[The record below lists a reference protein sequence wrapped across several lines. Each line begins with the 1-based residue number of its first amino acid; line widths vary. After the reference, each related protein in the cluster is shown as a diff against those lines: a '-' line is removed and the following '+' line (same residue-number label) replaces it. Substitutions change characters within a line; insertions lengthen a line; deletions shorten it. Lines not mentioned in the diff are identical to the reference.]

1 MSGMRETPPADL
13 DQALIDLE
21 ADAPTPSAFEPV
33 ARWRR
38 ACGDAESAAEWQT
51 WSLLPPEQADLRTAL
66 AECWRRLGRFD
77 QAARLLNA
85 QAPSWH
91 QLAMSPQEQLL
102 LVSSEHLFA
111 HPEDELN
118 RILAFLQRPT
128 DNRDLLPHW
137 RACRGCTTSI
147 RRSQAICCNGS
158 GTRWIGTAERVV
170 QGSIKKEST
179 ATD

>member
-21 ADAPTPSAFEPV
+21 ADALTPSAFERV

-77 QAARLLNA
+77 RAARLLNA

-91 QLAMSPQEQLL
+91 QLAMLSQERRVDDKPHARHRRLSPLSDASRFSPAPPGPHNET
-102 LVSSEHLFA
+102 A
-111 HPEDELN
+111 LN
-118 RILAFLQRPT
+118 RNYGGSERSNQDGP
-128 DNRDLLPHW
+128 LLYATQKSR
-137 RACRGCTTSI
+137 RAPEAQGVTSSFP
-147 RRSQAICCNGS
+147 SQTS
-158 GTRWIGTAERVV
+158 RH
-170 QGSIKKEST
+170 
-179 ATD
+179 D

>member
-21 ADAPTPSAFEPV
+21 ADAPTPSAFERV

-77 QAARLLNA
+77 QAARLLNE

-91 QLAMSPQEQLL
+91 QLILVLQQQNQLMPTRSLCVQQAGRLIEPSQSQPALGQGGAEVSL
-102 LVSSEHLFA
+102 LGRQQA
-111 HPEDELN
+111 PG
-118 RILAFLQRPT
+118 
-128 DNRDLLPHW
+128 LPF
-137 RACRGCTTSI
+137 GC
-147 RRSQAICCNGS
+147 
-158 GTRWIGTAERVV
+158 
-170 QGSIKKEST
+170 
-179 ATD
+179 

>member
-1 MSGMRETPPADL
+1 MSGMRETPSADL

-21 ADAPTPSAFEPV
+21 ADAPTPSAFERV

-91 QLAMSPQEQLL
+91 QLAMMPQEQLL

-118 RILAFLQRPT
+118 RVLAFLRRPT

-137 RACRGCTTSI
+137 RACNVGMHYLHQTLPGDLLQRI
-147 RRSQAICCNGS
+147 RDTLDRHCRKSCARINQK
-158 GTRWIGTAERVV
+158 RVHRN
-170 QGSIKKEST
+170 
-179 ATD
+179 

>member
-1 MSGMRETPPADL
+1 MSGMCETPPVDL

-21 ADAPTPSAFEPV
+21 ADAPTPSAFERV

-91 QLAMSPQEQLL
+91 QLAMLPQEQLL
-102 LVSSEHLFA
+102 LVSSERLFA
-111 HPEDELN
+111 HPRDELN
-118 RILAFLQRPT
+118 RVLAFLQRPT
-128 DNRDLLPHW
+128 DSRDLLPHW
-137 RACRGCTTSI
+137 RACNVGMHNLHQTLPGELVQRIRETLNRHCRGSFA
-147 RRSQAICCNGS
+147 R
-158 GTRWIGTAERVV
+158 
-170 QGSIKKEST
+170 IKT
-179 ATD
+179 